1 MEEQRELETHKIQR
15 KMRKVSKIRMF
26 GMMMV
31 AGLMMASCGNQ
42 TQETTENQQQWEEQ
56 KQAPESQ
63 IEQAQQPQVKR
74 VAYVPAANTPDFVNA
89 AERSVDAVVHI
100 MTKVVR
106 QSNTYDDFFGA
117 LLGQI
122 YGYPGQTRS
131 NTMVA
136 YGSGVVL
143 TPDGYIVTNNHVV
156 EGADEVEVTFNNKVK
171 KTATIIGTD
180 PTTDLALIKVE
191 ADDLDYLSF
200 GDSDQVR
207 IGEWVLAV
215 GNPFNLTSTVTA
227 GIVSAKARNLSILG
241 EGTSV
246 ESFIQTD
253 AAVNPGNSGGALV
266 NTRGELVGI
275 NAAIASHT
283 GSYEGYSFAIPSN
296 IVRKVVDDL
305 LLYGTAQRGYLGVQ
319 IAELTQELAEKE
331 GLENIEGVYVAEVTE
346 GGAAKLAGMKAGDV
360 ITTING
366 KKVNS
371 TTQLKEAV
379 GQYRPGDKLDVEVN
393 RKGTHHHYELTLLN
407 EAGNVNLV
415 KSGDSFYNSEFGL
428 MLQPINQNDMS
439 RLNINNGLKIVEIR
453 QGRFMNSGVP
463 VDFVITKVNGYAVN
477 SKSDLESALKS
488 GRSRRTSIE
497 GVFPNGMIGS
507 FYY

>member
-1 MEEQRELETHKIQR
+1 MTL
-15 KMRKVSKIRMF
+15 VL
-26 GMMMV
+26 
-31 AGLMMASCGNQ
+31 AGLLAMASCGNQ
-42 TQETTENQQQWEEQ
+42 TQNANEGENQIEQQE
-56 KQAPESQ
+56 PVSQ
-63 IEQAQQPQVKR
+63 IEQAQQVQVQR
-74 VAYVPAANTPDFVNA
+74 AAFLPADGTPDFVDA

-117 LLGQI
+117 LLGQL
-122 YGYPGQTRS
+122 YGYPGQTRN

-171 KTATIIGTD
+171 KTASIVGTD
-180 PTTDLALIKVE
+180 PTTDLALIKVDGE
-191 ADDLDYLSF
+191 DLHYLTF
-200 GDSDQVR
+200 GDSDNVR

-266 NTRGELVGI
+266 NTKGELVGI

-305 LLYGTAQRGYLGVQ
+305 LLYGETQRGYIG
-319 IAELTQELAEKE
+319 IYPAELTQELAEKE
-331 GLENIEGVYVAEVTE
+331 GLENIEGVYVADVTE
-346 GGAAKLAGMKAGDV
+346 GGAAVMAGVQKGDV
-360 ITTING
+360 VTAING
-366 KKVNS
+366 KKVN
-371 TTQLKEAV
+371 TVTQLMESIR
-379 GQYRPGDKLDVEVN
+379 QYRPGDRVNVEVN
-393 RKGTHHHYELTLLN
+393 RKGHHHQYELTLLN
-407 EAGNVNLV
+407 EAGNVDVV
-415 KSGDSFYNSEFGL
+415 KKGDSFYNSEFGL

-439 RLNINNGLKIVEIR
+439 RLNIKKGLKIVEIR

-463 VDFVITKVNGYAVN
+463 VDFVITKVNGTAVN
-477 SKSDLESALKS
+477 SKTDLENALKNS
-488 GRSRRTSIE
+488 RSRRTTIE
-497 GVFPNGMIGS
+497 GVYPNGMMGT

>member
-1 MEEQRELETHKIQR
+1 
-15 KMRKVSKIRMF
+15 MRKVSMTL
-26 GMMMV
+26 MLV
-31 AGLMMASCGNQ
+31 GLLLAASCANQ
-42 TQETTENQQQWEEQ
+42 PKNANVSENTTEQQGPATQVEQ
-56 KQAPESQ
+56 V
-63 IEQAQQPQVKR
+63 QQPQVQR
-74 VAYVPAANTPDFVNA
+74 AAFLPTASTPDFVDA

-106 QSNTYDDFFGA
+106 QSTTYNDFFGA
-117 LLGQI
+117 LLGQL
-122 YGYPGQTRS
+122 YGYPGQTRN

-156 EGADEVEVTFNNKVK
+156 DGADEVEVTFNNKVK

-180 PTTDLALIKVE
+180 PTTDLALIKVD
-191 ADDLDYLSF
+191 ASDLQYLTF
-200 GDSDQVR
+200 GDSDNVR

-266 NTRGELVGI
+266 NTKGELVGI

-305 LLYGTAQRGYLGVQ
+305 LLYGATQRGYLG
-319 IAELTQELAEKE
+319 IYPTELTQELAQKE
-331 GLENIEGVYVAEVTE
+331 GLEDIDGVYVAEITE
-346 GGAAKLAGMKAGDV
+346 GGAAKLAGMQKGDV
-360 ITTING
+360 VTAING
-366 KKVNS
+366 KKVN
-371 TTQLKEAV
+371 TVTQLMETIR
-379 GQYRPGDKLDVEVN
+379 QYRPGDKVDVEVN
-393 RKGTHHHYELTLLN
+393 RKGAHHHYNLTLLN
-407 EAGNVNLV
+407 EAGNVDVV
-415 KSGDSFYNSEFGL
+415 KKGEAFFNSDLGL
-428 MLQPINQNDMS
+428 MLQPISRDDMS
-439 RLNINNGLKIVEIR
+439 RLNIKSGLKIVEIR
-453 QGRFMNSGVP
+453 QGRFMGSGITEG
-463 VDFVITKVNGYAVN
+463 FVITKVNGNAVN
-477 SKSDLESALKS
+477 TKTDLENALKNN
-488 GRSRRTSIE
+488 RSRRTNME
-497 GVFPNGMIGS
+497 GVYPNGMVVS
-507 FYY
+507 FYFN

>member
-1 MEEQRELETHKIQR
+1 
-15 KMRKVSKIRMF
+15 MRKVSMIWML
-26 GMMMV
+26 
-31 AGLMMASCGNQ
+31 AGVMALASCGNQ
-42 TQETTENQQQWEEQ
+42 NQQTNETTEQTEQQPVTQVEQ
-56 KQAPESQ
+56 VQ
-63 IEQAQQPQVKR
+63 QQPQVHR
-74 VAYVPAANTPDFVNA
+74 AAFLPTENTPDFVDA

-106 QSNTYDDFFGA
+106 QSNTYNDFFGA
-117 LLGQI
+117 LLGQL
-122 YGYPGQTRS
+122 YGYPGQTRN

-191 ADDLDYLSF
+191 ASDLQYLTF
-200 GDSDQVR
+200 GDSDNVR

-266 NTRGELVGI
+266 NTKGELVGI

-305 LLYGTAQRGYLGVQ
+305 LLYGTTQRGYLGVQ

-331 GLENIEGVYVAEVTE
+331 GLENIEGVYVADVTE
-346 GGAAKLAGMKAGDV
+346 GGAAKLAGIKAGDV
-360 ITTING
+360 ITSVAG

-371 TTQLKEAV
+371 TTQLRESV
-379 GQYRPGDKLDVEVN
+379 GQYRPGDKVDVEVN
-393 RKGTHHHYELTLLN
+393 RHGSHHHYELTLLN
-407 EAGNVNLV
+407 EAGNVDVV
-415 KSGDSFYNSEFGL
+415 KNGESFFNSDLGL
-428 MLQPINQNDMS
+428 MLQPVNQNDKA
-439 RLNINNGLKIVEIR
+439 RLNIKSGLKIVEIR
-453 QGRFMNSGVP
+453 QGRFMGSGITEG
-463 VDFVITKVNGYAVN
+463 FVITKVNGNAVN
-477 SKSDLESALKS
+477 SKTDLESALNNN
-488 GRSRRTSIE
+488 RSRRTSME
-497 GVFPNGMIGS
+497 GVYPNGMVVN
-507 FYY
+507 FYFN

>member
-1 MEEQRELETHKIQR
+1 
-15 KMRKVSKIRMF
+15 MRKVS
-26 GMMMV
+26 MMLML
-31 AGLMMASCGNQ
+31 AGLLMAASCGNQ
-42 TQETTENQQQWEEQ
+42 TPNTDENATQNEQQQ
-56 KQAPESQ
+56 PVSQ
-63 IEQAQQPQVKR
+63 IEQVQQAPVQR
-74 VAYVPAANTPDFVNA
+74 MAFVPAESTPDFVNA

-106 QSNTYDDFFGA
+106 QSNTYEDFFGA

-122 YGYPGQTRS
+122 YGYPGQTRN

-180 PTTDLALIKVE
+180 PTTDLALIKVD
-191 ADDLDYLSF
+191 ASDLEYLTF
-200 GDSDQVR
+200 GDSDNVR

-241 EGTSV
+241 EGTEV

-266 NTRGELVGI
+266 NTKGELVGI

-305 LLYGTAQRGYLGVQ
+305 LLYGETQRGYLG
-319 IAELTQELAEKE
+319 IRYAELTEELAEKE

-346 GGAAKLAGMKAGDV
+346 GGAAKLAGLRNGDV
-360 ITTING
+360 ITAING
-366 KKVNS
+366 KKVN
-371 TTQLKEAV
+371 TGTQMIESIR
-379 GQYRPGDKLDVEVN
+379 QYRPGDKLDVEVN
-393 RKGTHHHYELTLLN
+393 RGGHHQHYELTLLN
-407 EAGNVNLV
+407 EAGNVDVV
-415 KSGDSFYNSEFGL
+415 KKGDSFYNSEFGL
-428 MLQPINQNDMS
+428 MLQPISQNDMS
-439 RLNINNGLKIVEIR
+439 RLGIKNGLKIVEIR

-463 VDFVITKVNGYAVN
+463 VDFVITKVNGYDVN
-477 SKSDLESALKS
+477 SKTELDNALKS
-488 GRSRRTSIE
+488 KRSRRTTIE
-497 GVFPNGMIGS
+497 GVYPNGMMGT

>member
-1 MEEQRELETHKIQR
+1 
-15 KMRKVSKIRMF
+15 MRKVSMTLMLA
-26 GMMMV
+26 GLLMV
-31 AGLMMASCGNQ
+31 ASCVNSSQNATNSENQ
-42 TQETTENQQQWEEQ
+42 TEQQKPATEVEQ
-56 KQAPESQ
+56 VQ
-63 IEQAQQPQVKR
+63 QAQVQR
-74 VAYVPAANTPDFVNA
+74 VAFIPAENTPDFIDA

-106 QSNTYDDFFGA
+106 QSSTYEDFFGA
-117 LLGQI
+117 LLGQL
-122 YGYPGQTRS
+122 YGYPGQTRN

-171 KTATIIGTD
+171 KIATIIGTD
-180 PTTDLALIKVE
+180 PTTDLALIKVD
-191 ADDLDYLSF
+191 ASDLEYLTF
-200 GDSDQVR
+200 GDSDNVR

-266 NTRGELVGI
+266 NTKGELVGI

-283 GSYEGYSFAIPSN
+283 GSFEGYSFAIPSN

-319 IAELTQELAEKE
+319 IAELTQEIAEKE
-331 GLENIEGVYVAEVTE
+331 GLENIEGVYVADVTE
-346 GGAAKLAGMKAGDV
+346 GGAAKLAGMKSGDV
-360 ITTING
+360 ITAING

-371 TTQLKEAV
+371 TTQLKESV
-379 GQYRPGDKLDVEVN
+379 GQYRPGDKIDVEVN
-393 RKGTHHHYELTLLN
+393 RNGNHNHYELTLLN
-407 EAGNVNLV
+407 EAGNVDVV
-415 KSGDSFYNSEFGL
+415 KKGDSFYNSEFGL

-439 RLNINNGLKIVEIR
+439 RLNISSGLKIVEIR
-453 QGRFMNSGVP
+453 QGRFKNSGIP
-463 VDFVITKVNGYAVN
+463 VDFVITKVNGFVVN
-477 SKSDLESALKS
+477 DKTELENAQK
-488 GRSRRTSIE
+488 SRRTRRTTIE
-497 GVFPNGMIGS
+497 GVYPNGMNAT
-507 FYY
+507 FYYNN

>member
-1 MEEQRELETHKIQR
+1 MTWML
-15 KMRKVSKIRMF
+15 
-26 GMMMV
+26 
-31 AGLMMASCGNQ
+31 AGLLMAASCGNS
-42 TQETTENQQQWEEQ
+42 TQQNEPTQ
-56 KQAPESQ
+56 PE
-63 IEQAQQPQVKR
+63 QQPVSQVEQVQQPTVQR
-74 VAYVPAANTPDFVNA
+74 AAFLPTQNTPDFVDA
-89 AERSVDAVVHI
+89 AENSVNAVVHI

-106 QSNTYDDFFGA
+106 QSTTYNDFFGA
-117 LLGQI
+117 LLGQL
-122 YGYPGQTRS
+122 YGYPGQTRN

-171 KTATIIGTD
+171 KTATVIGTD

-191 ADDLDYLSF
+191 ASDLDYLVF

-266 NTRGELVGI
+266 NTKGELVGI

-305 LLYGTAQRGYLGVQ
+305 LLYGTTQRGYLGVQ

-331 GLENIEGVYVAEVTE
+331 GLENIEGVYVASVTE
-346 GGAAKLAGMKAGDV
+346 GGAAKLAGLKAGDV
-360 ITTING
+360 ITNING
-366 KKVNS
+366 KSVNS
-371 TTQLKEAV
+371 TTQLRESV
-379 GQYRPGDKLDVEVN
+379 GQYRPGDKVDVEVN
-393 RKGTHHHYELTLLN
+393 RNGKHHHYELTLLN
-407 EAGNVNLV
+407 EAGNVEV
-415 KSGDSFYNSEFGL
+415 VRSGDSFYNAEFGL
-428 MLQPINQNDMS
+428 MLQSVNQNEMS
-439 RLNINNGLKIVEIR
+439 RLNIRNGLKIVEIR
-453 QGRFMNSGVP
+453 DGRFMNSGVP
-463 VDFVITKVNGYAVN
+463 VDFVITKVNGFAVN
-477 SKSDLESALKS
+477 NKTDLENALQNN
-488 GRSRRTSIE
+488 RSRRTTIE
-497 GVFPNGMIGS
+497 GVYPNGMMGS
-507 FYY
+507 FFY

>member
-1 MEEQRELETHKIQR
+1 
-15 KMRKVSKIRMF
+15 MRKVSKIWML
-26 GMMMV
+26 
-31 AGLMMASCGNQ
+31 AGVMALASCGNQ
-42 TQETTENQQQWEEQ
+42 NQQTNETTEQTERQPVTQVEQ
-56 KQAPESQ
+56 VQ
-63 IEQAQQPQVKR
+63 QQPQVHR
-74 VAYVPAANTPDFVNA
+74 AAFLPTENTPDFVDA

-106 QSNTYDDFFGA
+106 QSNTYNDFFGA
-117 LLGQI
+117 LLGQL
-122 YGYPGQTRS
+122 YGYPGQSRN

-191 ADDLDYLSF
+191 ASDLQYLTF
-200 GDSDQVR
+200 GDSDNVR

-266 NTRGELVGI
+266 NTKGELVGI

-305 LLYGTAQRGYLGVQ
+305 LLYGTTQRGYLGVQ

-346 GGAAKLAGMKAGDV
+346 GGAAKLAGIKAGDV
-360 ITTING
+360 ITSVAG

-371 TTQLKEAV
+371 TTQLRESV
-379 GQYRPGDKLDVEVN
+379 GQYRPGDKIEVEVN
-393 RKGTHHHYELTLLN
+393 RHGSHHHYELTLLN
-407 EAGNVNLV
+407 EAGNVDVV
-415 KSGDSFYNSEFGL
+415 KNGESFFNSDLGL
-428 MLQPINQNDMS
+428 MLQPVNQNDKA
-439 RLNINNGLKIVEIR
+439 RLNIKSGLKIVEIR
-453 QGRFMNSGVP
+453 QGRFMGSGITEG
-463 VDFVITKVNGYAVN
+463 FVITKVNGNAVN
-477 SKSDLESALKS
+477 SKTDLESALKNN
-488 GRSRRTSIE
+488 RSRRTSME
-497 GVFPNGMIGS
+497 GVYPNGMVVN
-507 FYY
+507 FYFN

>member
-1 MEEQRELETHKIQR
+1 MTL
-15 KMRKVSKIRMF
+15 VL
-26 GMMMV
+26 
-31 AGLMMASCGNQ
+31 AGLLAMASCGNQ
-42 TQETTENQQQWEEQ
+42 TQNANEGENQIEQQE
-56 KQAPESQ
+56 PVSQ
-63 IEQAQQPQVKR
+63 IEQAQQVQVQR
-74 VAYVPAANTPDFVNA
+74 AAFLPAEGTPDFVDA

-117 LLGQI
+117 LLGQL
-122 YGYPGQTRS
+122 YGYPGQTRN

-171 KTATIIGTD
+171 KTASIVGTD
-180 PTTDLALIKVE
+180 PTTDLALIKVDGE
-191 ADDLDYLSF
+191 DLHYLTF
-200 GDSDQVR
+200 GDSDNVR

-266 NTRGELVGI
+266 NTKGELVGI

-305 LLYGTAQRGYLGVQ
+305 LLYGETQRGYIG
-319 IAELTQELAEKE
+319 IYPAELTQELAEKE
-331 GLENIEGVYVAEVTE
+331 GLENIEGVYVADVTE
-346 GGAAKLAGMKAGDV
+346 GGAAVMAGVQKGDV
-360 ITTING
+360 VTAING
-366 KKVNS
+366 KKVN
-371 TTQLKEAV
+371 TVTQLMESIR
-379 GQYRPGDKLDVEVN
+379 QYRPGDRVNVEVN
-393 RKGTHHHYELTLLN
+393 RKGHHHQYELTLLN
-407 EAGNVNLV
+407 EAGNVDVV
-415 KSGDSFYNSEFGL
+415 KKGDSFYNSEFGL

-439 RLNINNGLKIVEIR
+439 RLNIKKGLKIVEIR

-463 VDFVITKVNGYAVN
+463 VDFVITKVNGTAVN
-477 SKSDLESALKS
+477 SKTDLENALKNS
-488 GRSRRTSIE
+488 RSRRTTIE
-497 GVFPNGMIGS
+497 GVYPNGMMGT

>member
-1 MEEQRELETHKIQR
+1 
-15 KMRKVSKIRMF
+15 MRKVSMTL
-26 GMMMV
+26 ML
-31 AGLMMASCGNQ
+31 AGLLLAVSCANQPENANVSENQ
-42 TQETTENQQQWEEQ
+42 TEQQEPATE
-56 KQAPESQ
+56 
-63 IEQAQQPQVKR
+63 IEQVQQSKVQR
-74 VAYVPAANTPDFVNA
+74 VAFVPTESTPDFVDA

-106 QSNTYDDFFGA
+106 QSTTYNDFFGA
-117 LLGQI
+117 LLGQL
-122 YGYPGQTRS
+122 YGYPGQTRN

-191 ADDLDYLSF
+191 ASDLEYLTF
-200 GDSDQVR
+200 GDSDNVR

-266 NTRGELVGI
+266 NTKGELVGI

-305 LLYGTAQRGYLGVQ
+305 LLYGETQRGYLG
-319 IAELTQELAEKE
+319 IRYAELTAELAEKE
-331 GLENIEGVYVAEVTE
+331 GLEDIDGVYVAEVIE
-346 GGAAKLAGMKAGDV
+346 DGAAKIAGMKNGDV
-360 ITTING
+360 ITAING
-366 KKVNS
+366 KKVN
-371 TTQLKEAV
+371 TGTQLMESV
-379 GQYRPGDKLDVEVN
+379 RQFRPGDKIDVEVN
-393 RKGTHHHYELTLLN
+393 RDGHHHHYTLTLLN
-407 EAGNVNLV
+407 EAGNVDVV
-415 KSGDSFYNSEFGL
+415 KKGESFFNSDLGL
-428 MLQPINQNDMS
+428 MLQPVNQNDMS
-439 RLNINNGLKIVEIR
+439 RLNIKSGLKIVEIR
-453 QGRFMNSGVP
+453 QGRFMGSGITEG
-463 VDFVITKVNGYAVN
+463 FVITKVNGNAVN
-477 SKSDLESALKS
+477 SKTDLENALKNN
-488 GRSRRTSIE
+488 RSRRTSME
-497 GVFPNGMIGS
+497 GVYPNGMVVN
-507 FYY
+507 FYFN

>member
-1 MEEQRELETHKIQR
+1 MTWMLAA
-15 KMRKVSKIRMF
+15 ML
-26 GMMMV
+26 V
-31 AGLMMASCGNQ
+31 ATSCGNS
-42 TQETTENQQQWEEQ
+42 TQQNDEPQPEQQE
-56 KQAPESQ
+56 PVSQ
-63 IEQAQQPQVKR
+63 IEQVQQPTVQR
-74 VAYVPAANTPDFVNA
+74 AAFLPTQNTPDFVDA
-89 AERSVDAVVHI
+89 AENSVNAVVHI

-106 QSNTYDDFFGA
+106 QSTTYNDFFGA
-117 LLGQI
+117 LLGQL
-122 YGYPGQTRS
+122 YGYPGQTRN

-156 EGADEVEVTFNNKVK
+156 DGADEVEVTFNNKVK
-171 KTATIIGTD
+171 RTATIIGTD
-180 PTTDLALIKVE
+180 PTTDLALIKVD
-191 ADDLDYLSF
+191 ASDLDYLVF

-266 NTRGELVGI
+266 NTKGELVGI

-305 LLYGTAQRGYLGVQ
+305 LLYGTTQRGYLGVQ

-346 GGAAKLAGMKAGDV
+346 GGAAKMAGLKAGDV
-360 ITTING
+360 ITNING

-371 TTQLKEAV
+371 TTQLRENV
-379 GQYRPGDKLDVEVN
+379 GQYRPGDQVDVEVN
-393 RKGTHHHYELTLLN
+393 RHGSHHHYTLTLLN
-407 EAGNVNLV
+407 EAGNVDVV
-415 KSGDSFYNSEFGL
+415 KSGDSFYNAEFGL
-428 MLQPINQNDMS
+428 MLQSVNQNEMN
-439 RLNINNGLKIVEIR
+439 RLNIRNGLKIVEIR
-453 QGRFMNSGVP
+453 EGRFMNSGVP
-463 VDFVITKVNGYAVN
+463 VDFVITKVNGYAVSN
-477 SKSDLESALKS
+477 KTDLENALKNN
-488 GRSRRTSIE
+488 RSRRTTIE
-497 GVFPNGMIGS
+497 GVYPNGMMGS
-507 FYY
+507 FFY

>member
-1 MEEQRELETHKIQR
+1 
-15 KMRKVSKIRMF
+15 MRKLSMTW
-26 GMMMV
+26 ML
-31 AGLMMASCGNQ
+31 AGLLMAASCGHSTQQNEPSQ
-42 TQETTENQQQWEEQ
+42 TEQE
-56 KQAPESQ
+56 PVSQ
-63 IEQAQQPQVKR
+63 IEQVQQPTVQR
-74 VAYVPAANTPDFVNA
+74 VAFTPAQSTPDFVDA
-89 AERSVDAVVHI
+89 AENSVNAVVHI

-106 QSNTYDDFFGA
+106 QSNTYEDFFGA
-117 LLGQI
+117 LLGQL
-122 YGYPGQTRS
+122 YGYPGQTRN

-156 EGADEVEVTFNNKVK
+156 DGADEVEVTFNNKVK
-171 KTATIIGTD
+171 RTATIIGTD

-191 ADDLDYLSF
+191 ASDLEYLTF
-200 GDSDQVR
+200 GNSDNVR

-266 NTRGELVGI
+266 NTKGELVGI

-305 LLYGTAQRGYLGVQ
+305 LLYGTTQRGYLGVQ
-319 IAELTQELAEKE
+319 IAELTQELAQQE

-360 ITTING
+360 ITSING
-366 KKVNS
+366 KAVNS
-371 TTQLKEAV
+371 TTQLRESV
-379 GQYRPGDKLDVEVN
+379 GQFRPGDKVDVEVN
-393 RKGTHHHYELTLLN
+393 RHGSHHHYNLTLLN
-407 EAGNVNLV
+407 EAGNVDVVRN
-415 KSGDSFYNSEFGL
+415 SDSFYNAEFGL
-428 MLQPINQNDMS
+428 MLQPVNQNEKS
-439 RLNINNGLKIVEIR
+439 RLNIRNGLKIVEIR

-463 VDFVITKVNGYAVN
+463 VEFVITKVNGTAVSN
-477 SKSDLESALKS
+477 KADLENALKNN
-488 GRSRRTSIE
+488 RSRRTTIE
-497 GVFPNGMIGS
+497 GVYPNGMMGS
-507 FYY
+507 FFY

>member
-1 MEEQRELETHKIQR
+1 
-15 KMRKVSKIRMF
+15 MRKVSLML
-26 GMMMV
+26 ML
-31 AGLMMASCGNQ
+31 AGLLMATSCEELLTQAKENENQ
-42 TQETTENQQQWEEQ
+42 TEQEQLQKETTSQVEQVQPRVQRAAFVPTEN
-56 KQAPESQ
+56 A
-63 IEQAQQPQVKR
+63 
-74 VAYVPAANTPDFVNA
+74 PDFVDA
-89 AERSVDAVVHI
+89 AENSVDAVVHI
-100 MTKVVR
+100 MTKVVK
-106 QSNTYDDFFGA
+106 QSNTYEDFFGA
-117 LLGQI
+117 LLGQL
-122 YGYPGQTRS
+122 YGYPGQTRN

-191 ADDLDYLSF
+191 ATDLPFLTF
-200 GDSDQVR
+200 GDSDNVR

-266 NTRGELVGI
+266 NTKGELIGI

-319 IAELTQELAEKE
+319 IAELTQELAQKE
-331 GLENIEGVYVAEVTE
+331 GLENIEGVYVGEVTE
-346 GGAAKLAGMKAGDV
+346 GGAAKLAGLKDGDV
-360 ITTING
+360 ITAING

-371 TTQLKEAV
+371 TTQLKENI
-379 GQYRPGDKLDVEVN
+379 GQYRPGDKVDVEVN
-393 RKGTHHHYELTLLN
+393 RQGHHHHYELTLLN

-415 KSGDSFYNSEFGL
+415 KNGEAFYNSEFGL
-428 MLQPINQNDMS
+428 MLQPVNQNEMS
-439 RLNINNGLKIVEIR
+439 RLNIKNGLKIVEIR

-477 SKSDLESALKS
+477 NKSELENALKNT
-488 GRSRRTSIE
+488 RSRRTTIE
-497 GVFPNGMIGS
+497 GVFPNGMTGS

>member
-1 MEEQRELETHKIQR
+1 
-15 KMRKVSKIRMF
+15 MRKVSMT
-26 GMMMV
+26 
-31 AGLMMASCGNQ
+31 LMLVVLLMATSCVNSSQNANNSENQ
-42 TQETTENQQQWEEQ
+42 TEQQNPVTEVEQ
-56 KQAPESQ
+56 VQQAPVQRTAFIPTE
-63 IEQAQQPQVKR
+63 
-74 VAYVPAANTPDFVNA
+74 NTPDFVDA

-106 QSNTYDDFFGA
+106 QSNTYEDFFGA

-122 YGYPGQTRS
+122 YGYPGQTRN

-171 KTATIIGTD
+171 KVATVIGTD
-180 PTTDLALIKVE
+180 PTTDLALIKVD
-191 ADDLDYLSF
+191 ASDLPYLTF
-200 GDSDQVR
+200 GDSDNVR

-266 NTRGELVGI
+266 NTKGELVGI

-319 IAELTQELAEKE
+319 IAELTQELADRE

-346 GGAAKLAGMKAGDV
+346 GGAAKLAGMKSGDV
-360 ITTING
+360 ITAING

-371 TTQLKEAV
+371 TTQLKESV
-379 GQYRPGDKLDVEVN
+379 GQYRPGDKIDVEVN
-393 RKGTHHHYELTLLN
+393 RNGHHHHYELTLLN
-407 EAGNVNLV
+407 EAGNVDVV
-415 KSGDSFYNSEFGL
+415 KKGDSFYNSEFGL

-439 RLNINNGLKIVEIR
+439 RLNISSGLKIVEIR
-453 QGRFMNSGVP
+453 QGRFKNSGIP
-463 VDFVITKVNGYAVN
+463 VDFVITKVNGIVVN
-477 SKSDLESALKS
+477 DKTDLENAQK
-488 GRSRRTSIE
+488 SRRTRRTTIE
-497 GVFPNGMIGS
+497 GVYPNGMNAT
-507 FYY
+507 FYYNN

>member
-1 MEEQRELETHKIQR
+1 
-15 KMRKVSKIRMF
+15 MRKVSLMLMLAAMLVATSCE
-26 GMMMV
+26 GMLNK
-31 AGLMMASCGNQ
+31 AKNETMA
-42 TQETTENQQQWEEQ
+42 EQQQLQEETV
-56 KQAPESQ
+56 SQ
-63 IEQAQQPQVKR
+63 VEQVQPR
-74 VAYVPAANTPDFVNA
+74 VQRTAFVPTENTPDFVDA
-89 AERSVDAVVHI
+89 AENSVDAVVHI
-100 MTKVVR
+100 MTKVVK
-106 QSNTYDDFFGA
+106 QSNTYEDFFGA

-122 YGYPGQTRS
+122 YGYPGQTRN

-191 ADDLDYLSF
+191 ASDLPFLTF
-200 GDSDQVR
+200 GDSDNVR

-266 NTRGELVGI
+266 NTKGELIGI

-319 IAELTQELAEKE
+319 IAELTQELAQKE
-331 GLENIEGVYVAEVTE
+331 GLENIEGVYVGEVTE
-346 GGAAKLAGMKAGDV
+346 GGAAKLAGMQNGDV
-360 ITTING
+360 ITAING

-371 TTQLKEAV
+371 TTQLKENI
-379 GQYRPGDKLDVEVN
+379 GQYRPGDKVDVEVN
-393 RKGTHHHYELTLLN
+393 RNGRHHHYELTLLN
-407 EAGNVNLV
+407 EAGNVNII
-415 KSGDSFYNSEFGL
+415 KNGDAFYNSEFGL
-428 MLQPINQNDMS
+428 MLQPINQNEMS
-439 RLNINNGLKIVEIR
+439 RLNIKNGLKIVEIR

-477 SKSDLESALKS
+477 NKSELENALKNT
-488 GRSRRTSIE
+488 RSRRTTIE
-497 GVFPNGMIGS
+497 GVFPNGMTGS

>member
-1 MEEQRELETHKIQR
+1 MN
-15 KMRKVSKIRMF
+15 KMRKVSLI
-26 GMMMV
+26 
-31 AGLMMASCGNQ
+31 LMLAAMLTATSCGNL
-42 TQETTENQQQWEEQ
+42 TQ
-56 KQAPESQ
+56 KQNQEEPEKQEQQPVSQ
-63 IEQAQQPQVKR
+63 IEEAQQPVVQR
-74 VAYVPAANTPDFVNA
+74 VAYMPAANNPDFVDA

-106 QSNTYDDFFGA
+106 QSNTYNDFFGA

-171 KTATIIGTD
+171 KTAVIIGTD

-191 ADDLDYLSF
+191 ATDLPFLTF
-200 GDSDQVR
+200 GDSDNVR

-266 NTRGELVGI
+266 NTKGELVGI

-305 LLYGTAQRGYLGVQ
+305 LLYGETQRGYLG
-319 IAELTQELAEKE
+319 IYPAELTQELAEKE

-346 GGAAKLAGMKAGDV
+346 GGAAKMAGIQKGDV
-360 ITTING
+360 LTAING
-366 KKVNS
+366 KKVNTVS
-371 TTQLKEAV
+371 QMMESIR
-379 GQYRPGDKLDVEVN
+379 QFRPGDKVNVEVN
-393 RKGTHHHYELTLLN
+393 RNGHHHRYDLTLLN
-407 EAGNVNLV
+407 EAGNVNVV
-415 KSGDSFYNSEFGL
+415 KKGDAFYNSEFGL
-428 MLQPINQNDMS
+428 MLQPISQNEMS
-439 RLNINNGLKIVEIR
+439 RLNIKNGLKIVEIR

-477 SKSDLESALKS
+477 GKSDLENALKNS
-488 GRSRRTSIE
+488 RSRRTTIE
-497 GVFPNGMIGS
+497 GVFPNGMTGS

>member
-1 MEEQRELETHKIQR
+1 
-15 KMRKVSKIRMF
+15 MRKVSLML
-26 GMMMV
+26 ML
-31 AGLMMASCGNQ
+31 AGLLMATSCDAMLNKAK
-42 TQETTENQQQWEEQ
+42 ENENQNEQEQLQEESV
-56 KQAPESQ
+56 SQ
-63 IEQAQQPQVKR
+63 VEQVQPR
-74 VAYVPAANTPDFVNA
+74 VQRTAFLPTENTPDFVNA
-89 AERSVDAVVHI
+89 AENSVDAVVHI

-106 QSNTYDDFFGA
+106 QSNTYEDFFGA

-122 YGYPGQTRS
+122 YGYPGQTRN

-191 ADDLDYLSF
+191 ASDLAYLTF
-200 GDSDQVR
+200 GDSDNVR

-266 NTRGELVGI
+266 NTKGELVGI

-319 IAELTQELAEKE
+319 IAELTQEIADKE

-346 GGAAKLAGMKAGDV
+346 GGAAKLAGLKSGDV
-360 ITTING
+360 ITSING

-371 TTQLKEAV
+371 TTQLKESV
-379 GQYRPGDKLDVEVN
+379 GQYRPGDKIDVEVN
-393 RKGTHHHYELTLLN
+393 RNGHHHHYDLTLLN
-407 EAGNVNLV
+407 EAGNVDVV
-415 KSGDSFYNSEFGL
+415 KKGDSFYNSEFGL
-428 MLQPINQNDMS
+428 MLQPIDQNDMS
-439 RLNINNGLKIVEIR
+439 RLNIKNGLKIVEIR

-463 VDFVITKVNGYAVN
+463 VDFVITKVNGVAVN
-477 SKSDLESALKS
+477 DKTELENALKNK
-488 GRSRRTSIE
+488 RSRRTTIE
-497 GVFPNGMIGS
+497 GVYPNGMNAT

>member
-1 MEEQRELETHKIQR
+1 
-15 KMRKVSKIRMF
+15 MRKVSMT
-26 GMMMV
+26 
-31 AGLMMASCGNQ
+31 LMLVVLLMATSCVNSSQNANNSENQ
-42 TQETTENQQQWEEQ
+42 TEQQNPVTVVEQ
-56 KQAPESQ
+56 VQQAPVQRTAFIPTE
-63 IEQAQQPQVKR
+63 
-74 VAYVPAANTPDFVNA
+74 NTPDFVDA

-106 QSNTYDDFFGA
+106 QSNTYEDFFGA

-122 YGYPGQTRS
+122 YGYPGQTRN

-171 KTATIIGTD
+171 KVATVIGTD
-180 PTTDLALIKVE
+180 PTTDLALIKVD
-191 ADDLDYLSF
+191 ASDLPYLTF
-200 GDSDQVR
+200 GDSDNVR

-266 NTRGELVGI
+266 NTKGELVGI

-319 IAELTQELAEKE
+319 IAELTQELADRE
-331 GLENIEGVYVAEVTE
+331 GIENIEGVFVAEVTE
-346 GGAAKLAGMKAGDV
+346 GGAAKLAGMK
-360 ITTING
+360 
-366 KKVNS
+366 
-371 TTQLKEAV
+371 
-379 GQYRPGDKLDVEVN
+379 
-393 RKGTHHHYELTLLN
+393 
-407 EAGNVNLV
+407 
-415 KSGDSFYNSEFGL
+415 
-428 MLQPINQNDMS
+428 
-439 RLNINNGLKIVEIR
+439 
-453 QGRFMNSGVP
+453 
-463 VDFVITKVNGYAVN
+463 
-477 SKSDLESALKS
+477 
-488 GRSRRTSIE
+488 
-497 GVFPNGMIGS
+497 
-507 FYY
+507 

>member
-1 MEEQRELETHKIQR
+1 MN
-15 KMRKVSKIRMF
+15 KMRKVSLI
-26 GMMMV
+26 
-31 AGLMMASCGNQ
+31 LMMAAMLTATSCGNK
-42 TQETTENQQQWEEQ
+42 TQEQNQVEPAKQEQQ
-56 KQAPESQ
+56 PVSQ
-63 IEQAQQPQVKR
+63 IEEVQQPVVQR
-74 VAYVPAANTPDFVNA
+74 VAYMPAANTPDFVDA

-106 QSNTYDDFFGA
+106 QSNTYNDFFGA

-171 KTATIIGTD
+171 KIARIIGTD

-191 ADDLDYLSF
+191 ASDLEYLTF
-200 GDSDQVR
+200 GDSDNVR

-266 NTRGELVGI
+266 NTKGELVGI

-331 GLENIEGVYVAEVTE
+331 GLENIEGVYVAGITE
-346 GGAAKLAGMKAGDV
+346 GGAAKQAGMKAGDV

-366 KKVNS
+366 RKVNS
-371 TTQLKEAV
+371 TTQLRESV

-393 RKGTHHHYELTLLN
+393 RNGKRQHYELTLLN
-407 EAGNVNLV
+407 EAGNVDLV
-415 KSGDSFYNSEFGL
+415 KSGDSFYNAEFGL
-428 MLQPINQNDMS
+428 MLQSVNTEEMS
-439 RLNINNGLKIVEIR
+439 RLNITNGLKIVEIR

-463 VDFVITKVNGYAVN
+463 VDFVITKVNGYSVN
-477 SKSDLESALKS
+477 NKTELESALRNN
-488 GRSRRTSIE
+488 RSRRTTIE
-497 GVFPNGMIGS
+497 GVYPNGMMGS
-507 FYY
+507 FFY

>member
-1 MEEQRELETHKIQR
+1 MIWML
-15 KMRKVSKIRMF
+15 
-26 GMMMV
+26 
-31 AGLMMASCGNQ
+31 AGLLMAASCGNPK
-42 TQETTENQQQWEEQ
+42 TNDNQNLTDQWEE
-56 KQAPESQ
+56 PVSQ
-63 IEQAQQPQVKR
+63 VEQAQQAPVQR
-74 VAYVPAANTPDFVNA
+74 VAFVPTESTPDFVNA

-100 MTKVVR
+100 MTKVVK
-106 QSNTYDDFFGA
+106 QSNTYEDFFGA
-117 LLGQI
+117 LLGQL
-122 YGYPGQTRS
+122 YGYPGQTRN

-180 PTTDLALIKVE
+180 PTTDLALIKVDAE
-191 ADDLDYLSF
+191 DLHYLTF
-200 GDSDQVR
+200 GDSDNVR

-266 NTRGELVGI
+266 NTKGELVGI

-305 LLYGTAQRGYLGVQ
+305 LLYGETQRGYLG
-319 IAELTQELAEKE
+319 IRYAELTQELAQKQ
-331 GLENIEGVYVAEVTE
+331 GLENIEGVYVAEVIE
-346 GGAAKLAGMKAGDV
+346 DGAANLAGMKDGDV
-360 ITTING
+360 ITAING
-366 KKVNS
+366 KKIN
-371 TTQLKEAV
+371 TGTQLTEAIR
-379 GQYRPGDKLDVEVN
+379 QYRPGDKVDVEVN
-393 RKGTHHHYELTLLN
+393 RNGSHHHYQLTLLN
-407 EAGNVNLV
+407 EAGNVDVV
-415 KSGDSFYNSEFGL
+415 KKGDSFYNSEFGL
-428 MLQPINQNDMS
+428 MLQPVNKNDMS
-439 RLNINNGLKIVEIR
+439 RLNIKNGLKIVEIR

-463 VDFVITKVNGYAVN
+463 VDFVITTVNGYTVN
-477 SKSDLESALKS
+477 SKTDLENALKS
-488 GRSRRTSIE
+488 RSRRTTIE
-497 GVFPNGMIGS
+497 GVYPNGMMGS

>member
-1 MEEQRELETHKIQR
+1 
-15 KMRKVSKIRMF
+15 MRKLSMY
-26 GMMMV
+26 GMLMLV
-31 AGLMMASCGNQ
+31 GLMAASCANQ
-42 TQETTENQQQWEEQ
+42 TQDAVVSENPTEQ
-56 KQAPESQ
+56 QAPVSQ
-63 IEQAQQPQVKR
+63 VEQVQQAQVQR
-74 VAYVPAANTPDFVNA
+74 AAFVPTESTPDFVDA

-100 MTKVVR
+100 MTKVVK

-117 LLGQI
+117 LLGQL
-122 YGYPGQTRS
+122 YGYPGQTH
-131 NTMVA
+131 TQVA

-156 EGADEVEVTFNNKVK
+156 DGADEVEVTFNNKVK

-191 ADDLDYLSF
+191 ASDLPYLTF
-200 GDSDQVR
+200 GDSDNVR

-266 NTRGELVGI
+266 NTKGELVGI

-305 LLYGTAQRGYLGVQ
+305 LLYGTTQRGYLGVQ

-331 GLENIEGVYVAEVTE
+331 GLENIDGVYVADVTE
-346 GGAAKLAGMKAGDV
+346 GGAAKLSGIQAGDV
-360 ITTING
+360 ITSIGG

-371 TTQLKEAV
+371 TTQLRESV
-379 GQYRPGDKLDVEVN
+379 GQYRPGDKIEVEVN
-393 RKGTHHHYELTLLN
+393 RHGSHHRYELTLLN
-407 EAGNVNLV
+407 EAGNVDVV
-415 KSGDSFYNSEFGL
+415 KKGDSFYNSEFGL
-428 MLQPINQNDMS
+428 MLQPIDQSDMS
-439 RLNINNGLKIVEIR
+439 RLNIKNGLKIVEIR

-463 VDFVITKVNGYAVN
+463 VDFVITKVNGTSVS
-477 SKSDLESALKS
+477 SKTDLENALK
-488 GRSRRTSIE
+488 GNRSRRTTIE
-497 GVFPNGMIGS
+497 GIYPNGMKGS

>member
-1 MEEQRELETHKIQR
+1 
-15 KMRKVSKIRMF
+15 MRKVSMT
-26 GMMMV
+26 
-31 AGLMMASCGNQ
+31 LMLAALLMAASCANQSQNANESENQ
-42 TQETTENQQQWEEQ
+42 TEQQQ
-56 KQAPESQ
+56 PVSR
-63 IEQAQQPQVKR
+63 IEQMQQPQVQR
-74 VAYVPAANTPDFVNA
+74 AAFLPAQGTPDFVDA

-106 QSNTYDDFFGA
+106 QSNTYEDFFGA

-122 YGYPGQTRS
+122 YGYPGQTRN

-191 ADDLDYLSF
+191 ASDLEYLTF
-200 GDSDQVR
+200 GDSDNVR

-266 NTRGELVGI
+266 NTKGELVGI

-319 IAELTQELAEKE
+319 IAELTQEIAQKE
-331 GLENIEGVYVAEVTE
+331 GLENIDGVYVAEVTE
-346 GGAAKLAGMKAGDV
+346 GGAAKLAGLKSGDV
-360 ITTING
+360 ITAING

-371 TTQLKEAV
+371 TTQLKESV
-379 GQYRPGDKLDVEVN
+379 GQYRPGDKVDVEVN
-393 RKGTHHHYELTLLN
+393 RGGHHQHYDLTLLN
-407 EAGNVNLV
+407 EAGNVDVV
-415 KSGDSFYNSEFGL
+415 KKGDSFFNSEFGL
-428 MLQPINQNDMS
+428 MLQPVDQNDMS
-439 RLNINNGLKIVEIR
+439 RLNIKNGLKIVEIR

-463 VDFVITKVNGYAVN
+463 VNFVITKVNGVAVN
-477 SKSDLESALKS
+477 DKNDLENALKNN
-488 GRSRRTSIE
+488 RSRRTTIE
-497 GVFPNGMIGS
+497 GVYPNGMNAT

>member
-1 MEEQRELETHKIQR
+1 ML
-15 KMRKVSKIRMF
+15 ML
-26 GMMMV
+26 
-31 AGLMMASCGNQ
+31 AGLLMATSCDEMLNKAK
-42 TQETTENQQQWEEQ
+42 ENENQNEQ
-56 KQAPESQ
+56 EQVQKETVSQ
-63 IEQAQQPQVKR
+63 VEQFQQPR
-74 VAYVPAANTPDFVNA
+74 VQRAAFVPTDNAPDFVDA
-89 AERSVDAVVHI
+89 AENSVDAVVHI
-100 MTKVVR
+100 MTKVVK

-117 LLGQI
+117 LFGQL
-122 YGYPGQTRS
+122 YGYPGQTRN

-171 KTATIIGTD
+171 KTAVIIGTD

-191 ADDLDYLSF
+191 ASGLPYLTF
-200 GDSDQVR
+200 GDSDNVR

-266 NTRGELVGI
+266 NTKGELIGI

-305 LLYGTAQRGYLGVQ
+305 LLYGETQRGYIGIYPV
-319 IAELTQELAEKE
+319 ELTQELAQKE
-331 GLENIEGVYVAEVTE
+331 GLEDIEGVYVAEVTE
-346 GGAAKLAGMKAGDV
+346 GGAAKMAGVEKGDV
-360 ITTING
+360 LTAING
-366 KKVNS
+366 KKVN
-371 TTQLKEAV
+371 TVTQMMETV
-379 GQYRPGDKLDVEVN
+379 RQYRPGDKVKIEVN
-393 RKGTHHHYELTLLN
+393 RNGRHHTYDLTLLN
-407 EAGNVNLV
+407 EAGNVNV
-415 KSGDSFYNSEFGL
+415 IKKGDAFYNSEFGL
-428 MLQPINQNDMS
+428 MLQPISQNDMS
-439 RLNINNGLKIVEIR
+439 RLNIRNGLKIVEIR

-463 VDFVITKVNGYAVN
+463 VDFVITKVNGYGVN
-477 SKSDLESALKS
+477 SKTDLENALKS
-488 GRSRRTSIE
+488 NRSRRTTIE
-497 GVFPNGMIGS
+497 GVFPNGMTGS

>member
-1 MEEQRELETHKIQR
+1 
-15 KMRKVSKIRMF
+15 MRKVSMTW
-26 GMMMV
+26 ML
-31 AGLMMASCGNQ
+31 AGLLMAASCANQSQNANESENQ
-42 TQETTENQQQWEEQ
+42 TEQQPVSQVEQ
-56 KQAPESQ
+56 V
-63 IEQAQQPQVKR
+63 QQPQVQR
-74 VAYVPAANTPDFVNA
+74 AAFVPAQGTPDFVDA

-106 QSNTYDDFFGA
+106 QSNTYEDFFGA

-122 YGYPGQTRS
+122 YGYPGQTRN

-191 ADDLDYLSF
+191 ASDLAYLTF
-200 GDSDQVR
+200 GDSDNVR

-266 NTRGELVGI
+266 NTKGELVGI

-331 GLENIEGVYVAEVTE
+331 GLENIEGVYVAEVTD
-346 GGAAKLAGMKAGDV
+346 GGAAKLAGMKSGDV
-360 ITTING
+360 ITSING
-366 KKVNS
+366 KMVNS
-371 TTQLKEAV
+371 TTQLKETI
-379 GQYRPGDKLDVEVN
+379 GQYRPGDKVDVEVN
-393 RKGTHHHYELTLLN
+393 RGGHHHHYDLTLLN
-407 EAGNVNLV
+407 EAGNVDVV
-415 KSGDSFYNSEFGL
+415 KKGDSFYNSEFGL
-428 MLQPINQNDMS
+428 MLQPIDQNDMS
-439 RLNINNGLKIVEIR
+439 RLNIKNGLKIVEIR

-463 VDFVITKVNGYAVN
+463 IDFVITKVNGVAVN
-477 SKSDLESALKS
+477 DKTDLENALKNK
-488 GRSRRTSIE
+488 RSRRTTIE
-497 GVFPNGMIGS
+497 GVYPNGMNAT

>member
-1 MEEQRELETHKIQR
+1 M
-15 KMRKVSKIRMF
+15 MRKVS
-26 GMMMV
+26 MMLML
-31 AGLMMASCGNQ
+31 AGLLMAASCGNPK
-42 TQETTENQQQWEEQ
+42 TDENQNLTDQQQE
-56 KQAPESQ
+56 PVSQ
-63 IEQAQQPQVKR
+63 VEQAQQAQVQR
-74 VAYVPAANTPDFVNA
+74 VAFVPTESTPDFVDA

-100 MTKVVR
+100 MTKVVK
-106 QSNTYDDFFGA
+106 QSNTYEDFFGA

-122 YGYPGQTRS
+122 YGYPGQTRN

-191 ADDLDYLSF
+191 AEDLQYLTF
-200 GDSDQVR
+200 GDSDNVR

-215 GNPFNLTSTVTA
+215 GNPFKLTSTVTA

-241 EGTSV
+241 EGTEV

-253 AAVNPGNSGGALV
+253 AAINPGNSGGALV
-266 NTRGELVGI
+266 NTKGELIGI

-305 LLYGTAQRGYLGVQ
+305 LLYGETQRGYLG
-319 IAELTQELAEKE
+319 IRYTELTQELAQKK
-331 GLENIEGVYVAEVTE
+331 GLEDIEGVYVAEVIE
-346 GGAAKLAGMKAGDV
+346 DGAAKLAGMRDGDV
-360 ITTING
+360 ITAING
-366 KKVNS
+366 KKVN
-371 TTQLKEAV
+371 TGTQLMEAV
-379 GQYRPGDKLDVEVN
+379 RQYRPGDKVDVDVN
-393 RKGTHHHYELTLLN
+393 RNGSHHHYELTLLN
-407 EAGNVNLV
+407 EAGNVDVV
-415 KSGDSFYNSEFGL
+415 KKGDSFYNAEFGL

-439 RLNINNGLKIVEIR
+439 RLNIKNGLKIVEIR

-463 VDFVITKVNGYAVN
+463 VDFVITTVNGYAVN
-477 SKSDLESALKS
+477 SKTELENALKS
-488 GRSRRTSIE
+488 RSRRTSIE
-497 GVFPNGMIGS
+497 GVYPNGMMGS

>member
-1 MEEQRELETHKIQR
+1 
-15 KMRKVSKIRMF
+15 MRKVSLML
-26 GMMMV
+26 ML
-31 AGLMMASCGNQ
+31 AGLLMATSCEELL
-42 TQETTENQQQWEEQ
+42 TKAKETENQVEQEQVQEENV
-56 KQAPESQ
+56 SQ
-63 IEQAQQPQVKR
+63 VEQVQPR
-74 VAYVPAANTPDFVNA
+74 VQRTAFVPTENTPDFVDA
-89 AERSVDAVVHI
+89 AENSVDAVVHI

-106 QSNTYDDFFGA
+106 QSNTYEDFFGA

-122 YGYPGQTRS
+122 YGYPGQTRN

-191 ADDLDYLSF
+191 ATDLHFLTF
-200 GDSDQVR
+200 GDSDNVR

-266 NTRGELVGI
+266 NTKGELIGI

-360 ITTING
+360 ITAING

-371 TTQLKEAV
+371 TTQLKENI
-379 GQYRPGDKLDVEVN
+379 GQYRPGDKVDVEVN
-393 RKGTHHHYELTLLN
+393 RQGHHHHYELTLLN

-415 KSGDSFYNSEFGL
+415 KNGEAFYNSEFGL
-428 MLQPINQNDMS
+428 MLQPVNQNEMS
-439 RLNINNGLKIVEIR
+439 RLNIKNGLKIVEIR

-463 VDFVITKVNGYAVN
+463 VDFVVTKVNGYSVN
-477 SKSDLESALKS
+477 SKSDLENALKS
-488 GRSRRTSIE
+488 NRSRRTTIE
-497 GVFPNGMIGS
+497 GVFPNGMTGS

>member
-1 MEEQRELETHKIQR
+1 
-15 KMRKVSKIRMF
+15 MRKVSMSL
-26 GMMMV
+26 ML
-31 AGLMMASCGNQ
+31 AGLLMATSCVNSSQNANQ
-42 TQETTENQQQWEEQ
+42 SENLTEQQKPATEVEQ
-56 KQAPESQ
+56 VQ
-63 IEQAQQPQVKR
+63 QAQVQR
-74 VAYVPAANTPDFVNA
+74 AAFIPTESTPDFVDA

-106 QSNTYDDFFGA
+106 QSTTYNDFFGA
-117 LLGQI
+117 LLGQL
-122 YGYPGQTRS
+122 YGYPGQTRN

-180 PTTDLALIKVE
+180 PTTDLALIKVD
-191 ADDLDYLSF
+191 ASDLEYLTF
-200 GDSDQVR
+200 GDSDNVR

-266 NTRGELVGI
+266 NTKGELVGI

-346 GGAAKLAGMKAGDV
+346 GGAAKLAGMKSGDV
-360 ITTING
+360 ITAIAG
-366 KKVNS
+366 KKVNT
-371 TTQLKEAV
+371 TTQLKESI
-379 GQYRPGDKLDVEVN
+379 GQYRPGDKVEVEVN
-393 RKGTHHHYELTLLN
+393 RNGSHHRYELTLLN
-407 EAGNVNLV
+407 EAGNVDVV
-415 KSGDSFYNSEFGL
+415 KKGDSFFNSEFGL

-439 RLNINNGLKIVEIR
+439 RLDIQSGLKIVEIR

-463 VDFVITKVNGYAVN
+463 VDFVITKVNGITVN
-477 SKSDLESALKS
+477 SKSDLENAQKS
-488 GRSRRTSIE
+488 SRSRRTTIE
-497 GVFPNGMIGS
+497 GVYPNGMNAT
-507 FYY
+507 FYYSK

>member
-1 MEEQRELETHKIQR
+1 
-15 KMRKVSKIRMF
+15 MRKVSLML
-26 GMMMV
+26 MLAAMLV
-31 AGLMMASCGNQ
+31 ATSCDNLIQ
-42 TQETTENQQQWEEQ
+42 KTNSAEEETLAPTEEQQQ
-56 KQAPESQ
+56 PVSQ
-63 IEQAQQPQVKR
+63 VEQAQQAKVQR
-74 VAYVPAANTPDFVNA
+74 TAFVPTENTPDFVDA

-100 MTKVVR
+100 MTKVVK
-106 QSNTYDDFFGA
+106 QSNTYEDFFGA

-180 PTTDLALIKVE
+180 PTTDLALIKVD
-191 ADDLDYLSF
+191 ATDLSYLTF
-200 GDSDQVR
+200 GDSDNVR

-266 NTRGELVGI
+266 NTKGELVGI

-305 LLYGTAQRGYLGVQ
+305 LLYGETQRGYIGIFPQ
-319 IAELTQELAEKE
+319 ELTQELAQKE
-331 GLENIEGVYVAEVTE
+331 GLEDIEGVYVAEVTE
-346 GGAAKLAGMKAGDV
+346 GGAAKMAGIEKGDV
-360 ITTING
+360 ITSING
-366 KKVNS
+366 KKVN
-371 TTQLKEAV
+371 TVTQLMENIR
-379 GQYRPGDKLDVEVN
+379 QYRPDDKVKVEAN
-393 RKGTHHHYELTLLN
+393 RNGRHHNYELTLLN
-407 EAGNVNLV
+407 EAGNVDVV
-415 KSGDSFYNSEFGL
+415 KSGDAFYNSEFGL
-428 MLQPINQNDMS
+428 MLQPISKDEKS
-439 RLNINNGLKIVEIR
+439 RLDVKNGLKIVEIR

-463 VDFVITKVNGYAVN
+463 VDFVITKVNGYAVSN
-477 SKSDLESALKS
+477 KADLEKALKS
-488 GRSRRTSIE
+488 RTRRTTIE
-497 GVFPNGMIGS
+497 GVFPNGMPGS

>member
-1 MEEQRELETHKIQR
+1 
-15 KMRKVSKIRMF
+15 MRKVSLML
-26 GMMMV
+26 ML
-31 AGLMMASCGNQ
+31 AGLLMATSCEELLTQARENENQ
-42 TQETTENQQQWEEQ
+42 TEQEQLQEENVSQVEQ
-56 KQAPESQ
+56 V
-63 IEQAQQPQVKR
+63 QPR
-74 VAYVPAANTPDFVNA
+74 VQRTAFLPTQNTPDFVDA
-89 AERSVDAVVHI
+89 AENSVDAVVHI

-106 QSNTYDDFFGA
+106 QSNTYEDFFGA
-117 LLGQI
+117 LLGQL
-122 YGYPGQTRS
+122 YGYPGQTRN

-156 EGADEVEVTFNNKVK
+156 EGADEVEVTFNNKMK

-191 ADDLDYLSF
+191 ASDLHFLTF
-200 GDSDQVR
+200 GDSDNVR

-266 NTRGELVGI
+266 NTKGELIGI

-360 ITTING
+360 ITAING

-371 TTQLKEAV
+371 TTQLKESI
-379 GQYRPGDKLDVEVN
+379 GQYRPGDKVDVEVN
-393 RKGTHHHYELTLLN
+393 RNGHHHHYELTLLN
-407 EAGNVNLV
+407 EAGNVDLV
-415 KSGDSFYNSEFGL
+415 KNGETFYNSTFGL
-428 MLQPINQNDMS
+428 MLQPINQNDMG
-439 RLNINNGLKIVEIR
+439 RLNVKNGLKIVEIR
-453 QGRFMNSGVP
+453 EGRFMNSGVP

-477 SKSDLESALKS
+477 NKTDLENALKNT
-488 GRSRRTSIE
+488 RSRRTTIE
-497 GVFPNGMIGS
+497 GVFPNGMTGS